1 MKPGRMRDAGISART
16 AEGVG
21 SSRNG
26 QGTQAM
32 AVMAHDGSR
41 LTWGGKKSYRRG
53 ESNPGLVQIAR
64 WQAPMNTTSPQRF
77 HGSEGYSVKHNVDI
91 LSRLSFVT
99 RFVHA
104 SIERPAVSI
113 EGLNQA

>member
-1 MKPGRMRDAGISART
+1 
-16 AEGVG
+16 
-21 SSRNG
+21 
-26 QGTQAM
+26 
-32 AVMAHDGSR
+32 
-41 LTWGGKKSYRRG
+41 
-53 ESNPGLVQIAR
+53 
-64 WQAPMNTTSPQRF
+64 MNTTSPQRF